1 MALHINQGGT
11 HGVGLCPQGLA
22 WGRVEQVHLDT
33 LKEQSFEKLLF
44 GPPASGFLHLQPHQT
59 RYGTWKLT
67 GIVA

>member
-1 MALHINQGGT
+1 MALHINQCGT

-22 WGRVEQVHLDT
+22 WGRVEQVRLDT
-33 LKEQSFEKLLF
+33 LKEEGFEQLLF
-44 GPPASGFLHLQPHQT
+44 GPPISHFLHLEPCQT